1 MYRSVLFII
10 YFITYGIT
18 LLSQGVFWDDVGV
31 IGMDKGTIMEWH
43 RMAGLP
49 WIGILIG
56 FLSEIGLFY
65 YHAFSLIAFYL
76 TGICLDIILKQHTD
90 IINKYERFFI
100 VSIFLIFPVFTERIL
115 VIIGWYTIP
124 YLLFFTGWMLLTIY
138 FNKPSKWRRLFTL
151 ILLFL
156 SFSHNAFLLFYG
168 LILIY
173 ILYREW
179 PENIKGGFLPKII
192 LLPVRYLDFILLPL
206 AAFALQRKFQPYGL
220 YEGYND
226 LSVSR
231 MVNGLSTSFNAIIYS
246 FLDVVGMSFDNEVVV
261 VAAIFASILV
271 FYILRKKNLYGMI
284 RSNGFIKDI
293 YLLLFGFLALYV
305 AVYPYSAVG
314 KIAEH
319 TGWHG
324 RWQLLIPLGAAFTIF
339 YSIKLLFE
347 FCRINKQ
354 HLVLV
359 QTFLIVLF
367 VSLNLSFYIE
377 YFRDYFK
384 QQGFIHSIQKTDI
397 VADHSTFIIK
407 DNTIS
412 LNAKHRSYNFYE
424 YNYLMEKA
432 MGIPSRLNLVDGKKQ
447 EVKDLLKYSKYKN
460 YHFNKYV
467 PSEPE
472 ILIEVN
478 HGDHKLEGE
487 FAVLQLL
494 YNQYFNKPLYEGQI
508 KEVINIQ
515 YSNISN
521 E

>member
-1 MYRSVLFII
+1 
-10 YFITYGIT
+10 
-18 LLSQGVFWDDVGV
+18 LSQGVFWDDVGV
-31 IGMDKGTIMEWH
+31 IGMDKETIMEWH

-49 WIGILIG
+49 WIGVLIG
-56 FLSEIGLFY
+56 FLSDMGLFY
-65 YHAFSLIAFYL
+65 YHVFSMIAFFL
-76 TGICLDIILKQHTD
+76 TGICLDIILKQHAD
-90 IINKYERFFI
+90 MIGKYERFFI
-100 VSIFLIFPVFTERIL
+100 VSIFLVFPVFTERIL

-124 YLLFFTGWMLLTIY
+124 YLLFFTGWMLLARY
-138 FNKPSKWRRLFTL
+138 FKKPSKRLRILTL

-156 SFSHNAFLLFYG
+156 SFSHNAFLFFYG

-173 ILYREW
+173 ILYRTF
-179 PENIKGGFLPKII
+179 PRYKRGGFWGNFI
-192 LLPVRYLDFILLPL
+192 LLPVKYMDFILLPL

-220 YEGYND
+220 YEGYNN
-226 LSVSR
+226 LTISR
-231 MVNGLSTSFNAIIYS
+231 LVNGLSTSLKAIKYS
-246 FLDVVGMSFDNEVVV
+246 FFDVIGMSFINAVMV
-261 VAAIFASILV
+261 VAAIFASVLV
-271 FYILRKKNLYGMI
+271 FYILRIKNIDGMI
-284 RSNGFIKDI
+284 KSNGYTKDI
-293 YLLLFGFLALYV
+293 SMLLFGLLALYM

-324 RWQLLIPLGAAFTIF
+324 RWQLLVPLGAAFTIY

-347 FCRINKQ
+347 FCRLSKQ
-354 HLVLV
+354 HLILV
-359 QTFLIVLF
+359 QTVLIVLF
-367 VSLNLSFYIE
+367 ISLNLSFYIE
-377 YFRDYFK
+377 YYRDYFK
-384 QQGFIHSIQKTDI
+384 QQGFIKGVQTSDI

-412 LNAKHRSYNFYE
+412 LNAKQRSYNFYE

-447 EVKDLLKYSKYKN
+447 EVKDLLKHSKYKN
-460 YHFNKYV
+460 YHFNKYE

-487 FAVLQLL
+487 FAVLQML
-494 YNQYFNKPLYEGQI
+494 YNQYFNKPLYEVQI

>member
-1 MYRSVLFII
+1 
-10 YFITYGIT
+10 
-18 LLSQGVFWDDVGV
+18 
-31 IGMDKGTIMEWH
+31 MDKETIMEWH

-65 YHAFSLIAFYL
+65 YHVVSLIAFFL
-76 TGICLDIILKQHTD
+76 TGICLDVILKHHSD
-90 IINKYERFFI
+90 IIGKYERFFI

-124 YLLFFTGWMLLTIY
+124 YLLFFIGWMLLAAY
-138 FNKPSKWRRLFTL
+138 FNKPSKWIRVFTL

-156 SFSHNAFLLFYG
+156 SFSHNAFLFFYG
-168 LILIY
+168 LVLIY
-173 ILYREW
+173 ILYRKFPGNLSE
-179 PENIKGGFLPKII
+179 II
-192 LLPVRYLDFILLPL
+192 LLPVKYVDFILLPI

-226 LSVSR
+226 LTISR
-231 MVNGLSTSFNAIIYS
+231 LINGISASFKAVKYS
-246 FLDVVGMSFDNEVVV
+246 FYDVIGMSFNNVVVV
-261 VAAIFASILV
+261 VAALCTSVLI
-271 FYILRKKNLYGMI
+271 FYIIRRKNIGGMI
-284 RSNGFIKDI
+284 KSNGYKKDI
-293 YLLLFGFLALYV
+293 YLLLFGLLALYM

-314 KIAEH
+314 KLAEH

-324 RWQLLIPLGAAFTIF
+324 RWQLLVPLGAAFTIY
-339 YSIKLLFE
+339 YSMKLLFG
-347 FCRINKQ
+347 FFRINKQ

-359 QTFLIVLF
+359 HTILIVLF

-377 YFRDYFK
+377 YYRDYFK
-384 QQGFIHSIQKTDI
+384 QQGFIHSIQETDI
-397 VADHSTFIIK
+397 VAQHSTFIIK
-407 DNTIS
+407 DNTLS
-412 LNAKHRSYNFYE
+412 LNAKQRSYNFYE

-432 MGIPSRLNLVDGKKQ
+432 MGVPSRLNLIFGKNQ
-447 EVKDLLKYSKYKN
+447 EVGDLLKYSKYKN
-460 YHFNKYV
+460 YHFNKYE

-472 ILIEVN
+472 VLIEVN
-478 HGDHKLEGE
+478 QGDHNLEGD

-494 YNQYFNKPLYEGQI
+494 FNQYFNQSLYDSRI

-515 YSNISN
+515 YSYINN